1 MNPEC
6 YEAVSSGLSQL
17 DQNKRFMKLV
27 GLTKQYPNGVKAVN
41 GINLKLYAD

>member
-6 YEAVSSGLSQL
+6 YEGVSSGLNQYEKS
-17 DQNKRFMKLV
+17 KRYMKLS
-27 GLTKQYPNGVKAVN
+27 GLEKEYGNGVKAVN